1 MSVGPDPDSALPKV
15 RTRVC
20 RATSTTP
27 FSPSLYKEGYS
38 VGSWWRSPVR
48 AIHVRLDH
56 GAPTVVPEGEARVSR
71 SGAQRSALSGGEQQR
86 VAIAAASGAAVRE
99 IVG

>member
-1 MSVGPDPDSALPKV
+1 M
-15 RTRVC
+15 
-20 RATSTTP
+20 
-27 FSPSLYKEGYS
+27 
-38 VGSWWRSPVR
+38 GSWWRSPVR
-48 AIHVRLDH
+48 AIHVRLGH
-56 GAPTVVPEGEARVSR
+56 GAPTVVLEGEARVSA

>member
-1 MSVGPDPDSALPKV
+1 M
-15 RTRVC
+15 
-20 RATSTTP
+20 
-27 FSPSLYKEGYS
+27 
-38 VGSWWRSPVR
+38 GSWWRSPVR

-56 GAPTVVPEGEARVSR
+56 GAPAVVPEDEARISR
-71 SGAQRSALSGGEQQR
+71 SGAQRRRAQRSALSGGEQQR

>member
-1 MSVGPDPDSALPKV
+1 MSARIRGGPA
-15 RTRVC
+15 RQHH
-20 RATSTTP
+20 
-27 FSPSLYKEGYS
+27 EGYS

-48 AIHVRLDH
+48 AIHVRLGH
-56 GAPTVVPEGEARVSR
+56 GGPTVVLEGEARVSR

>member
-1 MSVGPDPDSALPKV
+1 M
-15 RTRVC
+15 
-20 RATSTTP
+20 
-27 FSPSLYKEGYS
+27 EGYS
-38 VGSWWRSPVR
+38 AGSWWRSPVLT
-48 AIHVRLDH
+48 IHVRLNHDH
-56 GAPTVVPEGEARVSR
+56 GAPAVVLEGGARVSA

>member
-1 MSVGPDPDSALPKV
+1 MTDGADGL
-15 RTRVC
+15 
-20 RATSTTP
+20 
-27 FSPSLYKEGYS
+27 EGYS

-48 AIHVRLDH
+48 AIHMRLGH

-86 VAIAAASGAAVRE
+86 VAIAAASGAQRSARSSGNRRARHLTRE
-99 IVG
+99 NVC